1 MSEVGEELIEGC
13 VVWEGGDGA
22 GGGRMRGA
30 ELGEALVLMRG
41 GEKKKR
47 TSVGNCGRL
56 LVGLEGAMGRG
67 GGKSAQGG
75 VG

>member
-1 MSEVGEELIEGC
+1 ME
-13 VVWEGGDGA
+13 WE
-22 GGGRMRGA
+22 GGRMRGA
-30 ELGEALVLMRG
+30 GLGEALVLMRG
-41 GEKKKR
+41 GEKKR

-67 GGKSAQGG
+67 GGKSAKGG